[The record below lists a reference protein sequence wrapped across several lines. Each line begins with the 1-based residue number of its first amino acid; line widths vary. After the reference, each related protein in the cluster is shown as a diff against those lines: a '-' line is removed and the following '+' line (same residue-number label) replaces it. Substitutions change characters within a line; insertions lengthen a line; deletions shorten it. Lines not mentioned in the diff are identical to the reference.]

1 MTKEITDRGLRR
13 INLFAGVLHFAQMV
27 AVLALSSDF
36 TLPIT
41 ARYMSGPPGSTYGDL
56 IVLYNAPLAIG
67 VAIFLGLSSLAH
79 FIVISPKFF
88 PRYIAGLAAHRNF
101 FRWVEYSISSSVMIV
116 LIGLPTDP
124 DKKH

>member
-27 AVLALSSDF
+27 AVRALSSDF

-56 IVLYNAPLAIG
+56 IVLYDAPLAIG

-79 FIVISPKFF
+79 FIVISP
-88 PRYIAGLAAHRNF
+88 
-101 FRWVEYSISSSVMIV
+101 
-116 LIGLPTDP
+116 
-124 DKKH
+124 